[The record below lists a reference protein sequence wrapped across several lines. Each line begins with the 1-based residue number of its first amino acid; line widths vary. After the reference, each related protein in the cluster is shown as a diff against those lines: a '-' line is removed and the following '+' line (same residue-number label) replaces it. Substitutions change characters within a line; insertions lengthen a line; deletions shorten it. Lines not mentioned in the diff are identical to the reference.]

1 MSLMQLD
8 QTIIVL
14 VVSATMVVA
23 GTILSGCRPG
33 FLGNSQN
40 NAGLET
46 SKSLEY

>member
-1 MSLMQLD
+1 MQLG

-14 VVSATMVVA
+14 VVSAAMVVT

-33 FLGNSQN
+33 FLGNSKN
-40 NAGLET
+40 DAGLET